1 MINFLSLLCNNSS
14 RLWFLPS
21 SVSSVCCYKMT
32 INKNMRLK
40 NPPPL
45 NAPSC
50 HRAVGLE
57 LDGNLEFV
65 ELFKQCQSVNYV
77 FFCRTRVLVSSGHR
91 TVSGQGQKVEF
102 VSTLNKC
109 KNQQVSTERK
119 NILRFSLELGLELG
133 SGFRLV
139 VFLLIVNVRIND

>member
-1 MINFLSLLCNNSS
+1 
-14 RLWFLPS
+14 
-21 SVSSVCCYKMT
+21 
-32 INKNMRLK
+32 MRLK